1 VSKQIDHAQVRK
13 YLAVIKKAVAIVE
26 AMLEHDDG
34 GLLEQM
40 AAPAPQ
46 PVPSVG
52 LPTLQQTLDADHER
66 RQWEVARKKHIADLM
81 AIDCWPPAVA
91 EFQAVK
97 APTRQDQIN
106 RANAV
111 LDKMIDRNVE
121 GKAFLDYGCGE
132 GWITQESVKRGFDVA
147 CGYDI
152 HPHDNWGALAGGVYM
167 HSDADFL
174 RANAARFDVVMLY
187 DVLDHC
193 ENPQEVM
200 GNVKY
205 LLKKN
210 GVVYVRCH
218 PWIAKHATHVYK
230 QGLNRAYIH
239 MFLNPQEVEGITGV
253 PPMFTRVEKAPL
265 DAYRHWF
272 GQFEVKKEVPIRD
285 GAVSEFFHVPAFKDL
300 LRNETGVADIDGLL
314 KLMEIQFVDYVLVPR

>member
-1 VSKQIDHAQVRK
+1 
-13 YLAVIKKAVAIVE
+13 
-26 AMLEHDDG
+26 
-34 GLLEQM
+34 
-40 AAPAPQ
+40 
-46 PVPSVG
+46 
-52 LPTLQQTLDADHER
+52 
-66 RQWEVARKKHIADLM
+66 
-81 AIDCWPPAVA
+81 
-91 EFQAVK
+91 
-97 APTRQDQIN
+97 
-106 RANAV
+106 
-111 LDKMIDRNVE
+111 
-121 GKAFLDYGCGE
+121 
-132 GWITQESVKRGFDVA
+132 
-147 CGYDI
+147 
-152 HPHDNWGALAGGVYM
+152 
-167 HSDADFL
+167 
-174 RANAARFDVVMLY
+174 VVMLY